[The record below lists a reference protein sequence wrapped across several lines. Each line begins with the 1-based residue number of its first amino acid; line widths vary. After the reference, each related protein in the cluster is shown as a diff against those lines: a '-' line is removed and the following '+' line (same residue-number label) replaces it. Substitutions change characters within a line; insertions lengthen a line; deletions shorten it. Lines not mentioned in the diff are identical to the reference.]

1 MAHVHCVIVG
11 FYLSKRKRQ
20 VTHRIFK
27 DDGTIINAYNI
38 NGYLLNAEN
47 LFVWNRAKPICKIP
61 EMGIGNKP
69 IDDGNYLFDWQ
80 EMLDFIQKEPAS
92 EKYFHPYYG
101 GEEFIS
107 GTPRYCLWLGDAT
120 PAEVAAMPLC
130 MKRVEAVKTYRAKSD
145 SKPTQELAKTPRRFH
160 VENMPANNYFVV
172 PRTSSQS
179 RDYIPMG
186 RLTPNDFCSDGIQL
200 IPEAKLYHF
209 GVLQS
214 SIHMA
219 WMRVVCGRLETRYRY
234 SNGIVY
240 NNFPWPNATEEQKA
254 TIEKT
259 AQEILDVRNKYNDS
273 SLEQLYNPSLMPNDL
288 VDAHDKN
295 NRSVAAIYAQ
305 YGINLNMTDEE
316 IAIILMRVCT
326 KLAAPKA
333 KKRKKAKSRKIKNK
347 AK

>member
-1 MAHVHCVIVG
+1 
-11 FYLSKRKRQ
+11 
-20 VTHRIFK
+20 
-27 DDGTIINAYNI
+27 
-38 NGYLLNAEN
+38 
-47 LFVWNRAKPICKIP
+47 
-61 EMGIGNKP
+61 
-69 IDDGNYLFDWQ
+69 
-80 EMLDFIQKEPAS
+80 
-92 EKYFHPYYG
+92 
-101 GEEFIS
+101 
-107 GTPRYCLWLGDAT
+107 
-120 PAEVAAMPLC
+120 
-130 MKRVEAVKTYRAKSD
+130 
-145 SKPTQELAKTPRRFH
+145 
-160 VENMPANNYFVV
+160 
-172 PRTSSQS
+172 
-179 RDYIPMG
+179 MG

-273 SLEQLYNPSLMPNDL
+273 SLEQLYNPSLMPDDL
-288 VDAHDKN
+288 VEAHEKN
-295 NRSVAAIYAQ
+295 NRAVATIYAQ
-305 YGINLNMTDEE
+305 YGINLKMSDEE
-316 IAIILMRVCT
+316 IAAILMRVCT